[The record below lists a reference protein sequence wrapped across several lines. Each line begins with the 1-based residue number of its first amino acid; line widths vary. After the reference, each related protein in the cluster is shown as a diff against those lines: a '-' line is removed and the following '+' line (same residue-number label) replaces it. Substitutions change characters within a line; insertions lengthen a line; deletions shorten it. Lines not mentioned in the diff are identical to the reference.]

1 LLLWQDPY
9 QLILTNINGS
19 KLFTDFKNL
28 KRYIVLNKIIQYA
41 LHNRILVMFVS
52 ALLIIGG
59 SYTTVNMDVDVFP
72 DLTAPTVVVMTEAH
86 GMAPEEVEKLVTFP
100 IETAVNGATDVR
112 RLRSS
117 SSAGFSIVWI
127 EFEWGTDIYRARQ
140 IVSEKLMPLSELL
153 PEGAGN
159 PTLAPQSSIMGEV
172 LMIGLQSDTVDPM
185 ELRTIADWTIR
196 PQLLAINGVAQ
207 VVVIGGD
214 YKQYQ
219 ILANPQ
225 KMRYYHVS
233 IDELMKAAEATNQN
247 SAGGFINEYGNQY
260 NIRGI
265 ARTSDFEELGNSV
278 VKMYNNVPIRISDIA
293 EVKAAAAP
301 KIGAATINAKQSV
314 LLTVKKQPGVNTL
327 KLTEKLD
334 ASIEELSKSLPEGI
348 NVNTHIFRQA
358 DFINSSIGNV
368 QKALLEGSVFVIVIL
383 FLFLMNYRTTMI
395 SLLAIPISLL
405 VTVITLKFLG
415 ITINT
420 MTLGGMAIAIGDL
433 VDDAIIDVE
442 NVYKRLRQ
450 NHLLPKE
457 KRENPIKVVYD
468 ASCEIRSSI
477 INATFI
483 IIAAFLPL
491 FFLSGMEGRM
501 LQPLGI
507 AFIVALFASLIVAI
521 TLTPVLCSFMLTGD
535 KMLDKKSKESWLV
548 SRLNKW
554 YGNSLQAA
562 LNHKKLILGGAAV
575 LFIASIITLTSLGRN
590 FLPDFNEGSLTI
602 TAITKPGIA
611 LEESNKTKVL
621 AEEALLTIP
630 EVKLTA
636 RRTGR
641 SELDEHSFGVNTS
654 EIEVPF
660 TLTDRSK
667 SEFLQE
673 VREKLNQIQGVN
685 FAIGQPLSHRID
697 HILSGTKA
705 NIAIKMFGD
714 DLNLMFQTANQIK
727 ASISTI
733 EGVVDVNVEQQVE
746 IPQVRITPRRDML
759 AKYGISIS
767 QFSEFIHVAFGG
779 AKVSDVFEGIRAFD
793 LVVKYN
799 EENRGS
805 IEAIRNA
812 LIDTW
817 DGKKVPFSYVADIQ
831 SLSGPNTISREN
843 VQRKLV
849 VSANVAD
856 RDLSGIVADIQK
868 SVDDN
873 IKLPEGYRIEYGG
886 QFESEA
892 KASRILMIASLF
904 SLLIIFLLLFQE
916 FRSSQLAGIIMLN
929 LPLALIGG
937 VFTIY
942 FTSGMLSIPAI
953 IGFITLFGIATRNG
967 ILLISNYQSLQEK
980 GLQLKE
986 IILSGS
992 VNRLSPI
999 LMTALTAALALI
1011 PMALASDQ
1019 PGNEIQSPMAIVILG
1034 GLLTSTLL
1042 NIYVIPIVYLVLNKK
1057 KKDDE

>member
-1 LLLWQDPY
+1 M
-9 QLILTNINGS
+9 
-19 KLFTDFKNL
+19 
-28 KRYIVLNKIIQYA
+28 LNKIIQYA

-59 SYTTVNMDVDVFP
+59 SYTTLNMDVDVFP

-127 EFEWGTDIYRARQ
+127 EFEWGTDIYNARQ
-140 IVSEKLMPLSELL
+140 IVSEKLMPLSEML

-172 LMIGLQSDTVDPM
+172 LMVGLQSDNVDPM

-196 PQLLAINGVAQ
+196 PHLLAINGVAQ
-207 VVVIGGD
+207 VVVIGGE

-225 KMRYYHVS
+225 KMRYYNVS

-278 VKMYNNVPIRISDIA
+278 VKMYKNVPIRISDIA

-301 KIGAATINAKQSV
+301 KIGLGTINAKQSV

-334 ASIEELSKSLPEGI
+334 ASIEELTKSLPEGV

-457 KRENPIKVVYD
+457 ERKNPLIVVYD

-521 TLTPVLCSFMLTGD
+521 TLTPVLCSFMLTSD

-548 SRLNKW
+548 SRLNKG
-554 YGNSLQAA
+554 YESSLQRA
-562 LNHKKLILGGAAV
+562 LNHKKLILSGAGI
-575 LFIASIITLTSLGRN
+575 LFIASIITLTNLGRN

-602 TAITKPGIA
+602 TAITKPGIS
-611 LEESNKTKVL
+611 LEESNKVKVL

-630 EVKLTA
+630 EVRLTA

-660 TLTDRSK
+660 TLTDRNK

-685 FAIGQPLSHRID
+685 FAIGQPLGHRID

-727 ASISTI
+727 ASISPI
-733 EGVVDVNVEQQVE
+733 DGVVDVNVEQQVE
-746 IPQVRITPRRDML
+746 IPQVRIKPRRDML
-759 AKYGISIS
+759 AKYGISIT

-868 SVDDN
+868 SVDEN

-892 KASRILMIASLF
+892 KASRVLMIASIF

-937 VFTIY
+937 VFTIF

-967 ILLISNYQSLQEK
+967 ILLISNYQSLKDK

-986 IILSGS
+986 IILNGS

-1019 PGNEIQSPMAIVILG
+1019 PGNEIQSPMAVVILG

-1057 KKDDE
+1057 KQEDE

>member
-1 LLLWQDPY
+1 
-9 QLILTNINGS
+9 
-19 KLFTDFKNL
+19 
-28 KRYIVLNKIIQYA
+28 
-41 LHNRILVMFVS
+41 MFVS

-59 SYTTVNMDVDVFP
+59 GYTTLNMDVDVFP

-117 SSAGFSIVWI
+117 SSAGFSIVYI
-127 EFEWGTDIYRARQ
+127 EFEWGTDIYKARQ
-140 IVSEKLMPLSELL
+140 IVSEKLMPLSEML

-172 LMIGLQSDTVDPM
+172 LMIGLQSDNVDPM

-207 VVVIGGD
+207 VVVIGGE

-225 KMRYYHVS
+225 KMRYYNVG

-265 ARTSDFEELGNSV
+265 ARTSDFDELGNSV
-278 VKMYNNVPIRISDIA
+278 VKMYKNVPIRISDIA

-301 KIGAATINAKQSV
+301 KIGLGTINAKQSV

-334 ASIEELSKSLPEGI
+334 ASIEELSKSLPNGV

-368 QKALLEGSVFVIVIL
+368 QKALLEGSAFVIVIL

-457 KRENPIKVVYD
+457 ERKNPLVVVYD

-521 TLTPVLCSFMLTGD
+521 TLTPVLCSFMLTSD

-548 SRLNKW
+548 SRLNKG
-554 YGNSLQAA
+554 YESSLRKA
-562 LNHKKLILGGAAV
+562 LNHKKLILGGSGI
-575 LFIASIITLTSLGRN
+575 LFIASIITLTNLGRN

-611 LEESNKTKVL
+611 LEESNKVKVL

-630 EVKLTA
+630 EVRLTA

-705 NIAIKMFGD
+705 NIAIKVFGD

-727 ASISTI
+727 ASISPI

-746 IPQVRITPRRDML
+746 IPQVRIKPRRDML
-759 AKYGISIS
+759 AKYGISIT
-767 QFSEFIHVAFGG
+767 QFSEFIHIAFGG

-817 DGKKVPFSYVADIQ
+817 DGKKIPFSYVADIQ

-868 SVDDN
+868 SVDET

-892 KASRILMIASLF
+892 KASRVLMIASIF

-937 VFTIY
+937 VFTI
-942 FTSGMLSIPAI
+942 FFSSGMLSIPAI

-967 ILLISNYQSLQEK
+967 ILLISNYQSLKEK

-986 IILSGS
+986 IILNGS

-1019 PGNEIQSPMAIVILG
+1019 PGNEIQSPMAVVILG

-1057 KKDDE
+1057 KQEDE